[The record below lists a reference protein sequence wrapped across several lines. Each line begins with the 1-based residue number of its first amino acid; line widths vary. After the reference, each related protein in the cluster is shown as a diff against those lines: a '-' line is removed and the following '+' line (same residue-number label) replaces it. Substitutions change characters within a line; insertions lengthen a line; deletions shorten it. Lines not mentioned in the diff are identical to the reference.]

1 MKKAK
6 RKAGQPTRYKPDYC
20 RDIVSFFEK
29 APKWQEINDSH
40 SEGFQNNTRYKHVPA
55 PMPTF
60 FRYAEKIGVSDNT
73 LDNWTKKNPE
83 FFVAYNK
90 CKELQKEWLIEIG
103 LSGMTPPAS
112 FIFVAKNVTGMR
124 DKTEVDLGNNG
135 KPFEIKM
142 L

>member
-1 MKKAK
+1 MTKKK
-6 RKAGQPTRYKPDYC
+6 RGRGHPTDYKPDYC
-20 RDIVSFFEK
+20 QDIVSFFEK
-29 APKWQEINDSH
+29 AERWQEVQESH
-40 SEGFQNNTRYKHVPA
+40 TDGVQSNTRFKHVPA

-73 LDNWTKKNPE
+73 LDNWSKKNPE

-103 LSGMTPPAS
+103 LSGLTPPAS

-124 DKTEVDLGNNG
+124 DKSEVDLGNNG